1 MKKLLSISCKDW
13 AFNLGTLL
21 LRLGAGALIIPHGYS
36 KLVHFSAMKSSFMNF
51 LGLGSTV
58 SLVLVIF
65 AEFFCGMFVILG
77 LFTRLM
83 VIPLVVDMSI
93 ALLKANK
100 GDVFGEGAS
109 AALFLTCFLALLLFG
124 PGKASVDGLINK

>member
-51 LGLGSTV
+51 LGLGSMI

-77 LFTRLM
+77 LFTRLT
-83 VIPLVVDMSI
+83 VIPLVIDMSI
-93 ALLKANK
+93 ALFKANK